1 MTEKEE
7 NRELAMQ
14 AAEQYRQSVPGLK
27 EGRPPL
33 ETYNYK
39 EEVYPY
45 FHGTITTNPN
55 MQWACEAA
63 FNAAVAGGAELI
75 YNAEG
80 EQLIVENDKVVGAYA
95 KTPDGYLKVNAK
107 AVVLC
112 CGDYGANPEMRH
124 YYAPWT
130 EENAKYIWH
139 TA

>member
-1 MTEKEE
+1 MLESTAA
-7 NRELAMQ
+7 NRKTDKPNFI
-14 AAEQYRQSVPGLK
+14 RPK
-27 EGRPPL
+27 CFPPL

-124 YYAPWT
+124 Y
-130 EENAKYIWH
+130 
-139 TA
+139 